1 MSAVSRVLVRSRL
14 AAVRR
19 APIQLRSLS
28 SVARPAAVRPA
39 AVSAARLQQISQVRF
54 ASSAA
59 AEVEAEE
66 AAPEWPVREA
76 PPLSEKDVKRLT
88 RQRNIGM

>member
-1 MSAVSRVLVRSRL
+1 L
-14 AAVRR
+14 
-19 APIQLRSLS
+19 
-28 SVARPAAVRPA
+28 
-39 AVSAARLQQISQVRF
+39 QVRF

-76 PPLSEKDVKRLT
+76 PPLSEKDVKRLN